1 MLKITRMDASGLATI
16 LRLEGRL
23 THADL
28 GGLEATIADCHRDDR
43 RVVVDL
49 GGVAF
54 LDASGAAALVAAE
67 SEGLELVGASAFVRE
82 LLEEVRS

>member
-23 THADL
+23 TCTNL
-28 GGLEATIADCHRDDR
+28 GGLEATIADCRRDDR
-43 RVVVDL
+43 RVVIDLVGLAFVD
-49 GGVAF
+49 AP
-54 LDASGAAALVAAE
+54 GAAALVAAQADDV
-67 SEGLELVGASAFVRE
+67 ELAGASAFVRD

>member
-1 MLKITRMDASGLATI
+1 MDASGFATI

-23 THADL
+23 TRADL
-28 GGLEATIADCHRDDR
+28 AGLEHSIAECRKDDR

-54 LDASGAAALVAAE
+54 LDPSGAAALVAAE
-67 SEGLELVGASAFVRE
+67 ADEVELVGASAFVRQ

>member
-1 MLKITRMDASGLATI
+1 MLRITRMDADGLATT

-23 THADL
+23 TRA
-28 GGLEATIADCHRDDR
+28 GLAGFETSIAECRRDDR

-49 GGVAF
+49 AGVAF
-54 LDASGAAALVAAE
+54 VDPSGAAALVAAE
-67 SEGLELVGASAFVRE
+67 NEGIELAGATAFVRQ